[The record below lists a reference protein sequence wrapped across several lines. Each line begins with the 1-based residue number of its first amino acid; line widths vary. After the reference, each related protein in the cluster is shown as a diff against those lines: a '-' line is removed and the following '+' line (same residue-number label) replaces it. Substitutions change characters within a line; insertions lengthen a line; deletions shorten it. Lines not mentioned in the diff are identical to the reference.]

1 MTESG
6 NGKYCFHYEAP
17 IGRMTAY
24 SDGNSLTGL
33 DFDGQKT
40 AAVKHPEEYA
50 ERPDLP
56 VFMST
61 KAWLDRYFGGQIP
74 DSVPPLHLHGTLFQ
88 SAVWSILLQIPYGGT
103 MTYGEIAERIR
114 QEKKLPHMSAQAV
127 GQAVGHNPVSIIVP
141 CHRVIGSDGSLTGY
155 AGGLD
160 RKEWMLALEKEKKR
174 CSEKCGGS
182 HRN

>member
-1 MTESG
+1 
-6 NGKYCFHYEAP
+6 
-17 IGRMTAY
+17 
-24 SDGNSLTGL
+24 
-33 DFDGQKT
+33 
-40 AAVKHPEEYA
+40 
-50 ERPDLP
+50 
-56 VFMST
+56 
-61 KAWLDRYFGGQIP
+61 
-74 DSVPPLHLHGTLFQ
+74 VPPLHLHGTLFQ